1 MLVLALALALQ
12 QEAQVLSVP
21 AWQDSAL
28 AVTLP
33 RPFNDWVFSPDR
45 SRGTVTVIFQPTSGS
60 LSDQLWG
67 ALVLTPWEGPLRI
80 GEVADRRVSQTW
92 RPQLGSSFALR
103 SRDSLQ
109 VDGFPAIRVVMSGVV
124 SHAVLEVEEY
134 LVARGKDLV
143 LLQFR
148 YPRGLPRDSI
158 AAGYGRTLS
167 GLSLRTGTGV
177 AGGVI
182 PPALLPA
189 GPLVRVTNPTPV
201 APAARPRPRRTV
213 TPVVGTWMAAV
224 DRGQFVIDV
233 PAAQRAVAPGLLTAE
248 LVADGRRIARFSP
261 VFAEP
266 DTSLYAIGRFRVESS
281 RFGRLTIRAWRIES
295 GATAATPVSDTLLA
309 IVSTAW
315 ESYWR
320 DFGPVPTSELTLVE
334 TTWPETL
341 GGPAILFLGEDAG
354 SPLVL
359 RRELARTW
367 WGGQVRATG
376 TATGLVNAL
385 AEWSATLVAAD
396 SGAMFSGSADLAA
409 IEESRR
415 LAGDARFREAVRTF
429 LVESRAGDPA
439 VDAFVRVLGDTASAP
454 LRVLLR

>member
-1 MLVLALALALQ
+1 MLVLALIAALQ
-12 QEAQVLSVP
+12 QDAQVLAAP
-21 AWQDSAL
+21 AWRDSAL
-28 AVTLP
+28 AITLP
-33 RPFNDWVFSPDR
+33 RPFDDWVFSPDR
-45 SRGTVTVIFQPTSGS
+45 TRGTVTVIFQPGRGS

-80 GEVADRRVSQTW
+80 GEVADRRISQTW
-92 RPQLGSSFALR
+92 RPQLGSSFTLR

-109 VDGFPAIRVVMSGVV
+109 VDGFPAIHAVMSGVI

-134 LVARGKDLV
+134 FVARGKDLV
-143 LLQFR
+143 VIQFR

-158 AAGYGRTLS
+158 AAGYARTFR
-167 GLSLRTGTGV
+167 GLSLRGAESAGV
-177 AGGVI
+177 
-182 PPALLPA
+182 LPA
-189 GPLVRVTNPTPV
+189 GSPVVRTATA
-201 APAARPRPRRTV
+201 APPASPARPRPPHPI

-233 PAAQRAVAPGLLTAE
+233 PAAQRAVAAGLLTAE
-248 LVADGRRIARFSP
+248 LVADGRRVVRFSP
-261 VFAEP
+261 VFAEA

-295 GATAATPVSDTLLA
+295 GATAATPVGDTLLA
-309 IVSTAW
+309 TVSTAW

-341 GGPAILFLGEDAG
+341 GGPAILFLGDDAG
-354 SPLVL
+354 SPFVL

-376 TATGLVNAL
+376 TARALVNAL
-385 AEWSATLVAAD
+385 AEWSAAHVAASD
-396 SGAMFSGSADLAA
+396 STAMFAGSADLGV
-409 IEESRR
+409 IEETRR